1 MKINKTKNLIKLCAV
16 AVLCA
21 PLVALAQADSVSA
34 GKLRGGWKDKVIP
47 PFKSDAPGARY
58 LLKGVLLRI
67 DGGNYG
73 VFTNK
78 SPYALHVVLYHWE
91 GSSNRERGYNFSVD
105 GLNIG
110 KSHNIDSTATVV
122 IQPNSTYNWNTRDL
136 YRVTAWVLSDEV
148 GFDVKTVSKAV
159 GLPSED
165 GFLNPRPLPGL
176 YVGCATVIE
185 DIYDFEWVYT
195 GTGGDSGGQRTEGW
209 KFRGEFPKSTAWYY
223 RYLGMSDG
231 GDPFGIESWEGSN
244 EAVVY
249 VVSGGAPANPGVCRQ
264 RHERV
269 EVGAPQTDQSGG
281 T

>member
-34 GKLRGGWKDKVIP
+34 GKLRGGWRDKVIP
-47 PFKSDAPGARY
+47 GKGDAPGARY
-58 LLKGVLLRI
+58 LLKGVLLR
-67 DGGNYG
+67 GGDNTNYG

-78 SPYALHVVLYHWE
+78 SPYALHITLNHLETTGNRDRYYFFTVDNVV
-91 GSSNRERGYNFSVD
+91 V
-105 GLNIG
+105 G
-110 KSHNIDSTATVV
+110 KSINIDTTATVV

-148 GFDVKTVSKAV
+148 GFDVDEVTKLV
-159 GLPSED
+159 GLPKATD
-165 GFLNPRPLPGL
+165 FQNIRTLTGPYL
-176 YVGCATVIE
+176 GCTTFIE

-195 GTGGDSGGQRTEGW
+195 DTGGDSYTQRPGW

-231 GDPFGIESWEGSN
+231 GDAVGIESWEGSN
-244 EAVVY
+244 EA

-269 EVGAPQTDQSGG
+269 EVGAPVDSGG
-281 T
+281 